1 VRALVPPGPAAR
13 TCTETATLAIL
24 DTELIP
30 GAPDYIDR
38 PGTVV
43 GTDKEGM
50 VVKTGDNTIR
60 VRRVADI
67 PQEGKCPQER
77 VPAHPTGTELGRR
90 PREEVRR
97 LRNRVEELERRLDR
111 AESDEG

>member
-1 VRALVPPGPAAR
+1 M
-13 TCTETATLAIL
+13 LAIL

-43 GTDKEGM
+43 GTGKDGV

-60 VRRVADI
+60 VRRVADL
-67 PQEGKCPQER
+67 PGGEGGQRKR
-77 VPAHPTGTELGRR
+77 VPSYSIG
-90 PREEVRR
+90 
-97 LRNRVEELERRLDR
+97 
-111 AESDEG
+111 